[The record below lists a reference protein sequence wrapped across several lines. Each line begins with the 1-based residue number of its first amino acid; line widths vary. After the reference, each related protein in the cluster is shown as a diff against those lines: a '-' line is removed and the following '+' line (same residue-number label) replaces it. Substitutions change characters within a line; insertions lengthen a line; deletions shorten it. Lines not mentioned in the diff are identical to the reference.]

1 MSTYLNKIKCIFIEG
16 RYMTDLDQME
26 SANPVHMEY
35 QGIGIRFVS
44 LVIDSLVISAIFG
57 VLGSIL
63 GAGMM
68 RHGTVPWSWGL
79 LSFAFY
85 IAYYT
90 YLEVTR
96 GQTIGKM
103 ITKIKVVREDGSP
116 IDMEQAFKR
125 NILRI
130 IDGLFAYLIGAILI
144 WRSDKQQRLG
154 DTYAKTVVVKA

>member
-1 MSTYLNKIKCIFIEG
+1 MQIPQGEI
-16 RYMTDLDQME
+16 MADLDEISSENRIPM
-26 SANPVHMEY
+26 NY

-44 LVIDSLVISAIFG
+44 LVIDSLITSALFG
-57 VLGSIL
+57 AVVTVLGM
-63 GAGMM
+63 GAM
-68 RHGTVPWSWGL
+68 RHGMIPWSWGL

-85 IAYYT
+85 IAYYA
-90 YLEVTR
+90 YLEGTR

-116 IDMEQAFKR
+116 IDMNQAFTR
-125 NILRI
+125 NILRV

-154 DTYAKTVVVKA
+154 DSVAKTVGVKA

>member
-1 MSTYLNKIKCIFIEG
+1 
-16 RYMTDLDQME
+16 MTDFSQMD
-26 SANPVHMEY
+26 SASPVSMEY

-57 VLGSIL
+57 ALGSIL
-63 GAGMM
+63 GFNAMSQSS
-68 RHGTVPWSWGL
+68 WSLGL

-90 YLEVTR
+90 YLEGSR

-103 ITKIKVVREDGSP
+103 ITRIKVISEDGGP
-116 IDMEQAFKR
+116 IGMDQAFKR

-130 IDGLFAYLIGAILI
+130 IDGLFAYLIGAVLI

-154 DTYAKTVVVKA
+154 DSYARTVVVKA